1 MENQEIKTAALDHI
15 GLVAATCKDLDIGNR
30 INNRLNGHD
39 PRRVVS
45 AGTAVVAMIL
55 NGLGFTNRRLY
66 LTHQFFKDKPVDRL
80 LGESLKA
87 EDITDSTLGK
97 ALDEIADY
105 GPTQLF
111 GEVAYEIAMEHNL
124 LGTHKRL
131 DTTSIY
137 VHGDY
142 SSPEPCALEVTYGH
156 SKDHRP
162 DLKQVVL
169 SLVVSGPAAMPLWE
183 ESLSGNSNDSKSF
196 HETIAQVRAFEQQID
211 LTSSGKWIADSKL
224 YAKDK
229 LLKENGYLWLTRVPE
244 TLKEA
249 RERLENGMDA
259 QEWQEAGN
267 GYRLASCMSNYG
279 GVRQRWLIVYSEQAY
294 KKEKTTFEK
303 QLEKQEATLKKKLWH
318 MSNELYAC
326 DQDAQ
331 KALAKETKNINYF
344 QVSHTC
350 APVERYATR
359 GRPHADDKKTTV
371 GWRLQCEIYRDE
383 ISIEKQLKKKGCF
396 ILATNDLNTTTYPDA
411 QMLKDY
417 KDQQDVER
425 GFRFLK
431 DPWFMVDSIFL
442 KSEKRISALMMVMTL
457 CLMVYNIAQYKLRNT
472 LKENGKTLP
481 NQLGKQIQN
490 PTLRWVFQLMEGI
503 AVVLFYGERGAQ
515 PIREVVTNL
524 DATRLKIIRLCG
536 SSACNIYGIIEN
548 STEKIVGM

>member
-1 MENQEIKTAALDHI
+1 MEKQEIKTATLDHI
-15 GLVAATCKDLDIGNR
+15 GLVAATCKDLDIGNK
-30 INNRLNGHD
+30 INRRFNNPD

-45 AGTAVVAMIL
+45 TGTAVVAMIL

-66 LTHQFFKDKPVDRL
+66 LTHQFFKDKPIERL
-80 LGESLKA
+80 LGETLKA

-105 GPTQLF
+105 GPTRLF
-111 GEVAYEIAMEHNL
+111 AEVAYEIAVENNL
-124 LGTHKRL
+124 LGTHRRL

-183 ESLSGNSNDSKSF
+183 EALSGNSSDSKSF

-211 LTSSGKWIADSKL
+211 LTNTGKWIADSKL
-224 YAKDK
+224 YSKEK
-229 LLKENGYLWLTRVPE
+229 LLKENDYLWLTRVPE

-249 RERLENGMDA
+249 RERLENGIDE
-259 QEWQEAGN
+259 QEWRDAGN
-267 GYRLASCMSNYG
+267 GYRLASCTSTYG
-279 GVRQRWLIVYSEQAY
+279 DVSQRWLIVYSEQAY
-294 KKEKTTFEK
+294 KKEKVTFEK
-303 QLEKQEATLKKKLWH
+303 QLEKQKEALKKKLWH
-318 MSNELYAC
+318 MSNEVYAC
-326 DQDAQ
+326 EQDAQ
-331 KALAKETKNINYF
+331 KALAKEMENINYF
-344 QVSHTC
+344 QVSYSC
-350 APVERYATR
+350 IPVERYAAR
-359 GRPHADDKKTTV
+359 GRPSVNEKKIIT
-371 GWRLQCEIYRDE
+371 GWCLQCDFSRYET
-383 ISIEKQLKKKGCF
+383 SIERHLQKKGCF
-396 ILATNDLNTTTYPDA
+396 ILATNDLNTTTYPDN

-417 KDQQDVER
+417 KNQQDIER

-457 CLMVYNIAQYKLRNT
+457 CLMVYNIAQYKLRST
-472 LKENGKTLP
+472 LKASAQTLP

-490 PTLRWVFQLMEGI
+490 PTLRWIFQLMEGI
-503 AVVLFYGERGAQ
+503 AVVFFYGERGAH

-536 SSACNIYGIIEN
+536 SSACHIYGLIEN
-548 STEKIVGM
+548 STEKIAGM